1 MEALIGKKL
10 GMTQVFE
17 ESGRTI
23 PVSVIQAG
31 PCPVVQI
38 KTAEKDGYGAI
49 QIGFDSASKRGLTRP
64 VAGHYKKANVEP
76 RRILKEVRVD
86 APDSYTL
93 GQAISVKIFEGA
105 SKVHVS
111 GLTKGRGY
119 TGVTKKHGFKGGKE
133 THGCKSHRV
142 PGSVGNN
149 SSPARVFKGKRL
161 AGRMG
166 NELRTIRN
174 LQVVQIDVENN
185 LLFVRGAVPGA
196 NNGVVFIRKA

>member
-1 MEALIGKKL
+1 MEAMLGKKL

-17 ESGRTI
+17 ESGRSI

-38 KTAEKDGYGAI
+38 KTIEKDGYGAI
-49 QIGFDSASKRGLTRP
+49 QIGFDSPSKNKLTRP
-64 VAGHYKKANVEP
+64 IAGHFKRAKVEP

-86 APDSYTL
+86 APDQYTV

-111 GLTKGRGY
+111 GFTKGRGY
-119 TGVTKKHGFKGGKE
+119 AGVTKKHGFKGGKQ

-149 SSPARVFKGKRL
+149 SDPARVFKGKKL

-166 NELRTIRN
+166 NEQRTILN